1 MFGNINELFHRSSP
15 SQQQNQRPLHLPI
28 QQQQQQQ
35 QQEGEQEE
43 QRIHPVA
50 NAVVQQQH
58 HQQQQQQQQQ
68 QQRPNLAFS
77 STGNTNNDVG
87 SVTQKDV
94 DLLLAK
100 ELQSM
105 SCQERTQCIEEMHG
119 IISEQITSESV
130 EQTSLALKQFD
141 QELYNYNMNILSS
154 SQQQQQ
160 QQQQH
165 QQQQTHD
172 HHHHHHQQQQ
182 RPNTSAGYAK
192 AVLQNTSS
200 LLVDHVRNRTLKIQ
214 MLRAEKWN
222 VSKAVHRMIKFFDF
236 LEIINNSGCGSSS
249 DDDNNSN
256 PSGIFELPTIQD
268 FNPAELE
275 ILQEGSVQILPS
287 RDAVGRQILARLDY
301 FGLGLPTTSVVR

>member
-1 MFGNINELFHRSSP
+1 MFGNINELFHRSSS
-15 SQQQNQRPLHLPI
+15 SQQQTI

-35 QQEGEQEE
+35 QQHEE
-43 QRIHPVA
+43 QGIHPVA
-50 NAVVQQQH
+50 NAFAQHQQHQQQH
-58 HQQQQQQQQQ
+58 
-68 QQRPNLAFS
+68 QRPNIAFS
-77 STGNTNNDVG
+77 STGNNNNDVG
-87 SVTQKDV
+87 NVTQKDV

-100 ELQSM
+100 ELQGM

-130 EQTSLALKQFD
+130 EQTSLALQQFD
-141 QELYNYNMNILSS
+141 QELHNYNMNIISS
-154 SQQQQQ
+154 SQQQHHH
-160 QQQQH
+160 H
-165 QQQQTHD
+165 QQQQTDH

-182 RPNTSAGYAK
+182 QRPNTSSGYAK

-200 LLVDHVRNRTLKIQ
+200 LLVDRVRNRTLKIQ

-222 VSKAVHRMIKFFDF
+222 ASKAVHRMIKFFDL
-236 LEIINNSGCGSSS
+236 LEIINNNGGCGSSS
-249 DDDNNSN
+249 ADDDDNNSNSSSN

-301 FGLGLPTTSVVR
+301 FGLGVPTTSVVR